1 MNPERETLF
10 QEYLANQGT
19 VVKPYY
25 WQTLSKSCAKC
36 PYHIRTGEEAR
47 VPYMGFHKAFGF
59 PYGLMSPQNKHLI
72 FYELRSFSGTLVQKG
87 HATNCIKYNIHPES
101 MLFEMGGYLDAVTYD
116 YDSIGYIILYSN
128 YSPCNEAE
136 HCCISK
142 IYNFLT
148 KYPDITLCI
157 YFSQLYHTEDDFPVS
172 IWNCE
177 ALRSLASLWPHVT
190 LNPLCGGVW
199 HSLLCNF
206 VSGMPEATLYHPIL
220 PARALAD
227 QQNSQKINNITGIK
241 SYLMKASPQPLRTD
255 GGAGHTV
262 AAGDKPHPYTG
273 AYPGLTPTR
282 HAEAQPSPAGPD
294 RELRTAPLTP
304 SSHDTPIQ
312 RPLAAGDRSYGNG
325 PPHPG
330 RTRDHPLPTNRN
342 SSPAPPRTLPS
353 SAHLR
358 VAFSTPARKACRIP
372 HEKEEVCSEHMRS
385 GGGGA
390 EFKTRM
396 RKKKLAVVLRMR
408 PPRNSERAWL
418 LRELLR
424 EGGSERRK
432 ELYSLRMRGVAH
444 CGK

>member
-1 MNPERETLF
+1 MSGEIFQYSMNPERETLF

-36 PYHIRTGEEAR
+36 PYHIQTGEEAR
-47 VPYMGFHKAFGF
+47 VPYMEFHKAFGF

-101 MLFEMGGYLDAVTYD
+101 MLFEMGGYLDAVTHD

-142 IYNFLT
+142 LYNFLS
-148 KYPDITLCI
+148 KYPDITLCV
-157 YFSQLYHTEDDFPVS
+157 YFSQLYHTEDDFPMS

-199 HSLLCNF
+199 HSLLYNF

-227 QQNSQKINNITGIK
+227 QQNSHKINNITGMK
-241 SYLMKASPQPLRTD
+241 SYLMKASPQATYENL
-255 GGAGHTV
+255 
-262 AAGDKPHPYTG
+262 KPQQKLQQYYF
-273 AYPGLTPTR
+273 ANTPSQ
-282 HAEAQPSPAGPD
+282 QPSQMMNSRLP
-294 RELRTAPLTP
+294 PLMSHSHLVPFTSKFLP
-304 SSHDTPIQ
+304 FGGQHLYPKPKNIVRHLKMPKEFNDTNHSQTFSHGRPVQVVEITERLLSSKTTDTK
-312 RPLAAGDRSYGNG
+312 G
-325 PPHPG
+325 
-330 RTRDHPLPTNRN
+330 
-342 SSPAPPRTLPS
+342 
-353 SAHLR
+353 
-358 VAFSTPARKACRIP
+358 
-372 HEKEEVCSEHMRS
+372 
-385 GGGGA
+385 
-390 EFKTRM
+390 
-396 RKKKLAVVLRMR
+396 KKKKVNPFLMKVNAQ
-408 PPRNSERAWL
+408 WD
-418 LRELLR
+418 
-424 EGGSERRK
+424 
-432 ELYSLRMRGVAH
+432 
-444 CGK
+444 